1 MTIIDLQEKNCK
13 NCHHCV
19 RNCPV
24 KAISFASGKPVI
36 VEEECILCG
45 NCYVICPHDAKKVN
59 SDIDK
64 VMGWL
69 KSGEIVHCSLAPS
82 FVGLLQSQQRIK
94 QTLLRL
100 GFASVEET
108 SIGAAEVS
116 AHYRELCKQEKMTNI
131 LSTCCPVVVN
141 LVQSRFPQLVDQLA
155 PVLSPMR
162 ASGKLIRKSYPSD
175 KIVFIGPCIAKVDEG
190 TNSDEIDAVLTF
202 EDLFDLSDIDHDNF
216 FTSSFVGDIARSYAS
231 TGGIIQTIASGHGNY
246 QLMTVD
252 GIEPLMDCLNAIVDH
267 QIEHVFIEMSACV
280 GSCLGGPMLKK
291 GQQRRWKAQQ
301 ILSKNSQN
309 SVWPLYQIQTPC
321 YTEYRAKPLV
331 QKDFSTAQIQQV
343 LRSLGKTSI
352 EHELNCG
359 ACGYQT
365 CKSKAIGVL
374 QGKADPYL
382 CLPFALEQAQSIS
395 NLIIEHTPNGI
406 IVVNEHDIIK
416 EINPAARDYLDCV
429 NYPVIHWPLEAIL
442 PSEEISDYL
451 TSLHE
456 VRYFTKEYTH
466 LSKTFHHALIP
477 IPKQHLKVVI
487 LMDLTEEK
495 NKERKIKE
503 YRQTIMDITQKVI
516 DEQMRTVQEIASLL
530 GETTAKSKIALT
542 QLKKTVEEESK

>member
-24 KAISFASGKPVI
+24 KAISFSSGKPVI

-69 KSGEIVHCSLAPS
+69 KSGEKVHCSLAPS
-82 FVGLLQSQQRIK
+82 FVGLLQSQHRIK
-94 QTLLRL
+94 QTLLRM

-108 SIGAAEVS
+108 SIGAAEVT
-116 AHYRELCKQEKMTNI
+116 AHYRELCKQEKMINI
-131 LSTCCPVVVN
+131 LSTCCPVVVD

-155 PVLSPMR
+155 PVISPMR
-162 ASGKLIRKSYPSD
+162 ASGKLLRKSYPGD

-190 TNSDEIDAVLTF
+190 ANCDEVDAVLTF
-202 EDLFDLSDIDHDNF
+202 EDLFDLSDTDNDNF
-216 FTSSFVGDIARSYAS
+216 FASSFSGDMSRSYPA

-246 QLMTVD
+246 QMMTVD
-252 GIEPLMDCLNAIVDH
+252 GIGPLMDCLNAIVDH

-301 ILSKNSQN
+301 ILSRNSQN
-309 SVWPLYQIQTPC
+309 SEWPIYQIQTPC
-321 YTEYRAKPLV
+321 YTEYKGKPLV
-331 QKDFSTAQIQQV
+331 QKEFSSIQIQKV
-343 LRSLGKTSI
+343 LQSLGKTSI

-359 ACGYQT
+359 ACGYET

-374 QGKADPYL
+374 QGKADPHL

-406 IVVNEHDIIK
+406 IVVNENDLIK
-416 EINPAARDYLDCV
+416 EINPAAREYLDCV
-429 NYPVIHWPLEAIL
+429 NYPVVHWPLEAIL
-442 PSEEISDYL
+442 PSEEIGDYL
-451 TSLHE
+451 KSLHE

-466 LSKTFHHALIP
+466 LNKTFHHALIP

-530 GETTAKSKIALT
+530 GETTAKSKIALI